1 MTEAERRAAV
11 FFRARGRCEYCGCPA
26 DFSSS
31 DFAVEHIFP
40 RSHFGFSDALEN
52 LALSCQGCNNRK
64 FTAVAATDPV
74 MGELVPLFHPRKDL
88 WEEHFTWSDDALLLL
103 PKTAIARAT
112 TARLQ
117 LNRPGVI
124 NVRRGL
130 IALGEHPL
138 TEILAESAE
147 RKE

>member
-1 MTEAERRAAV
+1 
-11 FFRARGRCEYCGCPA
+11 
-26 DFSSS
+26 
-31 DFAVEHIFP
+31 
-40 RSHFGFSDALEN
+40 
-52 LALSCQGCNNRK
+52 
-64 FTAVAATDPV
+64 